1 MRQEKKLNKLYKQYL
16 FQKKVNP
23 IESDDEIKKIK
34 KEHIFVLFILCIF
47 LILRFISWSNVST
60 VEDHDSINYL
70 LVAKIINSHQ
80 WNKLNSI
87 DTFFYPVFINLL
99 YMIGIKLET
108 AGRIVS
114 MFFSTLFFF
123 IIYLGGKKL
132 TTAKNILIT
141 LLLLSFSPFLIT
153 FSFSVLSEPTYI
165 TIVYIGV
172 MIFWK
177 FIDKPKYLL
186 AFLLGIIFSLSFSAR
201 TEGISFLFFIPLLQS
216 TYYIIWGKKSYS
228 LSKLFTWISLFIVG
242 FSIVTAPIII
252 FVSNQVGTFSINGR
266 TAWEQLLKN
275 DKRSYEEKVQGLDFS
290 SSQTNLD
297 YVISHPQVIK
307 EKNLSSEFIYNL
319 KLVFNNLKQLSQNK
333 LSSAVGIFILAFVGL
348 GIYHFFIHKRFRE
361 LFFILSFIVI
371 VLIPPMLLSSFIE
384 RHIAIVI
391 PLILLLSSAG
401 IYEFSQKIESI
412 AKEKKLSYFTTQ
424 MISIFII
431 TLIAILS
438 LSWLNDALRYPS
450 RNKEYNMKNYTQP
463 INILKND
470 IKKHNITDPKLI
482 SRKSYFPFF
491 AGAEPISL
499 PYTNYPNLVEYI
511 RLNHGNYLFLNY
523 QHLKN
528 YPFLDKFNKTNLP
541 NFILLYDSPDSST
554 SKIKLYRFINK

>member
-1 MRQEKKLNKLYKQYL
+1 
-16 FQKKVNP
+16 
-23 IESDDEIKKIK
+23 
-34 KEHIFVLFILCIF
+34 
-47 LILRFISWSNVST
+47 
-60 VEDHDSINYL
+60 
-70 LVAKIINSHQ
+70 
-80 WNKLNSI
+80 
-87 DTFFYPVFINLL
+87 
-99 YMIGIKLET
+99 
-108 AGRIVS
+108 
-114 MFFSTLFFF
+114 
-123 IIYLGGKKL
+123 
-132 TTAKNILIT
+132 
-141 LLLLSFSPFLIT
+141 
-153 FSFSVLSEPTYI
+153 
-165 TIVYIGV
+165 
-172 MIFWK
+172 
-177 FIDKPKYLL
+177 
-186 AFLLGIIFSLSFSAR
+186 
-201 TEGISFLFFIPLLQS
+201 
-216 TYYIIWGKKSYS
+216 
-228 LSKLFTWISLFIVG
+228 
-242 FSIVTAPIII
+242 
-252 FVSNQVGTFSINGR
+252 
-266 TAWEQLLKN
+266 
-275 DKRSYEEKVQGLDFS
+275 
-290 SSQTNLD
+290 
-297 YVISHPQVIK
+297 
-307 EKNLSSEFIYNL
+307 
-319 KLVFNNLKQLSQNK
+319 
-333 LSSAVGIFILAFVGL
+333 
-348 GIYHFFIHKRFRE
+348 
-361 LFFILSFIVI
+361 
-371 VLIPPMLLSSFIE
+371 MLLSSFIE